1 MSEAI
6 LISKRDAAKAL
17 SISLRTLDNLIA
29 SKELT
34 VRRVGR
40 RCLIPRTV
48 LDAFARRDHSTRATA
63 AQKCTH
69 KDCNS
74 MRALACEYCAF
85 HQRFIDDKKL
95 ATASADS
102 SEPISLSQ
110 RSAVQIQKS
119 EA

>member
-40 RCLIPRTV
+40 RCLIPRT
-48 LDAFARRDHSTRATA
+48 
-63 AQKCTH
+63 
-69 KDCNS
+69 
-74 MRALACEYCAF
+74 ALVGSP
-85 HQRFIDDKKL
+85 R
-95 ATASADS
+95 
-102 SEPISLSQ
+102 
-110 RSAVQIQKS
+110 
-119 EA
+119 